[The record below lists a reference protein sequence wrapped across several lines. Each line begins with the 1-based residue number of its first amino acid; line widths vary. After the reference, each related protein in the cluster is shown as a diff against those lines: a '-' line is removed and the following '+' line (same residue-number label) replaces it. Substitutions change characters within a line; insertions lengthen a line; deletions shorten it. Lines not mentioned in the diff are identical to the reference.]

1 MDSDGNSL
9 VSASKKW
16 LALAELACH
25 WQLKRGNSRKFHG
38 ARGILMYLNL
48 TFMNLYCKTGILIR
62 WVNYLPRI
70 NSARYTADNTDGK
83 VTIDRRLYA
92 DVHRFWKSPSFRPA
106 RKHVVLP
113 NTSWQAFHKN
123 QPVVNK
129 LWISYYKCL
138 AEIFLIIYL

>member
-38 ARGILMYLNL
+38 ARGILMYLNR
-48 TFMNLYCKTGILIR
+48 TFMNLYCRTGILIR

-83 VTIDRRLYA
+83 VTIVRRCPSFLKK
-92 DVHRFWKSPSFRPA
+92 VHRLDPPA
-106 RKHVVLP
+106 KTLYYP
-113 NTSWQAFHKN
+113 ILLGKN

-129 LWISYYKCL
+129 L
-138 AEIFLIIYL
+138 